1 MVEESGTVEAVPQQQ
16 SSFPPDSA
24 PAVVP
29 ALIPVEDSNTPQLES
44 DTRPPPVLP
53 GAILIPSSA
62 SAPVSSPKPSDLT
75 QLFLYKNH
83 LHEYTQK
90 SRIPLPVYQTFDEG
104 SQGIPKYR
112 STVVVDEV
120 HYVSPNTFRNRRAAE
135 QDAARIALEYISKKA
150 KDDGFVL
157 LHEDLM
163 LCKSILSEYTV
174 KMSLKRPMYTTKQ
187 HEGSVPIFQST
198 LVFDGV
204 VYTGDISRSK
214 KEAEQLA
221 ARAAILSLHD
231 AGNPKSQKTL
241 AEIIASKVRL
251 HAMMQK
257 VKDSHPSQIQP
268 KYMPENTVE
277 HVTTTVNED
286 KEVNGAILDNVVACG
301 AISEICPTISH
312 LGPELR
318 SIKPVASSPSERLPI
333 ESVPSTSEEPVGD
346 RATGTKKR
354 SKNKRKARKKLC
366 MENQVATGRVKLL
379 LAP

>member
-1 MVEESGTVEAVPQQQ
+1 MYERDKRKRIIKGAPIANVLSDRSPIETFEPSHGLHP
-16 SSFPPDSA
+16 FPRTF
-24 PAVVP
+24 
-29 ALIPVEDSNTPQLES
+29 LFKTP
-44 DTRPPPVLP
+44 
-53 GAILIPSSA
+53 
-62 SAPVSSPKPSDLT
+62 
-75 QLFLYKNH
+75 LFL
-83 LHEYTQK
+83 
-90 SRIPLPVYQTFDEG
+90 S
-104 SQGIPKYR
+104 SQIFHKF
-112 STVVVDEV
+112 T
-120 HYVSPNTFRNRRAAE
+120 
-135 QDAARIALEYISKKA
+135 K
-150 KDDGFVL
+150 
-157 LHEDLM
+157 DLM

-268 KYMPENTVE
+268 KYMPDNTVE

-301 AISEICPTISH
+301 AISEICPTTSH
-312 LGPELR
+312 LGPEFR

-346 RATGTKKR
+346 RATGSKKR

-366 MENQVATGRVKLL
+366 MENQVATGTSQT
-379 LAP
+379 APCSIAQ